1 MNKYAWLVYHK
12 EYDAF
17 LECLR
22 SVGAVHIK
30 SFRPTKEHPVIRKLT
45 SEDRRVKL
53 QLDYLDTLLKAE
65 KERLKPESKGKDSSD
80 DHTIRHAGDSVNPTV
95 AADDRENASA
105 SVRPLSR
112 EEGEKLLG
120 KVENLR
126 DEQGKIHTSLVA
138 LEKDREIMSIWG
150 DFAYDKIEKL
160 HDAGYVISFFSCQ
173 TAHYDAA
180 WESKYNAFVINTV
193 QPVTYF
199 ITITSSGTEILI
211 DADRVKMPLKDYK
224 QICSEIEKGNERKEK
239 IEAELLTIARR
250 NYETLKALK
259 TDIENESAW
268 NNALAQTKREADTK
282 VMFLEGWIPDD
293 KAAEMEKA
301 LADEGFYCRKT
312 EITDEDVIPIKLRN
326 NKFAK
331 LFEPIT
337 KLYSLPGYKEFDPT
351 PLFAPFFMFFFGLCL
366 GDGGYGLLLIITSII
381 LKRKVKESMK
391 PVATLLLYFGIM
403 TLVVG
408 TVTGTFFGFS
418 IIDMPG
424 LSSVKNYFIT
434 SDNLMIIS
442 LVIGFFHVIYA
453 KFIAAMKIKIQRG
466 LKYSLSAFAWIFV
479 ILSLA
484 CIFVLPMVYMELP
497 EPVEYILYSI
507 VVLCGAI
514 ALFYNTP
521 GRNIFL
527 NFGSGLWTAY
537 NTVSGLVGDVL
548 SYIRLYAIGLTSA
561 LLGGV
566 FNAMAID
573 MTASV
578 NPFVRWFPMLLILLV
593 GHALNIGLSLISS
606 LVHPLRLIYVEYY
619 KNSEFEGGGLDYKPF
634 RKL

>member
-22 SVGAVHIK
+22 SFGAVHIK
-30 SFRPTKEHPVIRKLT
+30 SFRPTGELPVIRKLT
-45 SEDRRVKL
+45 SEDKRVKL
-53 QLDYLDTLLKAE
+53 QLDYLDTLLKSEE
-65 KERLKPESKGKDSSD
+65 KREKDASGD
-80 DHTIRHAGDSVNPTV
+80 PAIRHAGESIDP
-95 AADDRENASA
+95 AAASA
-105 SVRPLSR
+105 SLQFPSR
-112 EEGEKLLG
+112 EEGDKLLG
-120 KVENLR
+120 KIENLR
-126 DEQGKIHTSLVA
+126 DELGKIHTALVS
-138 LEKDREIMSIWG
+138 LEKDREIMSVWG

-160 HDAGYVISFFSCQ
+160 REAGYVITFFSCQ
-173 TAHYDAA
+173 TSHYDTT

-193 QPVTYF
+193 QPLTYF
-199 ITITSSGTEILI
+199 ITITPSGMEIPVN
-211 DADRVKMPLKDYK
+211 ADRVKMPLKDYK
-224 QICSEIEKGNERKEK
+224 QICSETERENKRKE
-239 IEAELLTIARR
+239 EAHAELLTTAHQS
-250 NYETLKALK
+250 YGALKALK
-259 TDIENESAW
+259 TDIENELAW
-268 NNALAQTKREADTK
+268 NNALVQTKREADKK

-293 KAAEMEKA
+293 KTAEMEKT
-301 LADEGFYCRKT
+301 LAGEGFYYRKI

-326 NKFAK
+326 NKFTK
-331 LFEPIT
+331 LFEPVT
-337 KLYSLPGYKEFDPT
+337 KLYSLPNYKELDPT

-366 GDGGYGLLLIITSII
+366 GDGGYGLLLIIASIL
-381 LKRKVKESMK
+381 LKRKGKENIK
-391 PVATLLLYFGIM
+391 PVATLLLYFGVM

-408 TVTGTFFGFS
+408 TVTGTFFGVS

-424 LSSVKNYFIT
+424 LSPVKNYFI
-434 SDNLMIIS
+434 SNENLMIIS

-453 KFIAAMKIKIQRG
+453 KFIAAIKIKIQRG

-484 CIFVLPMVYMELP
+484 CIFVLPMIHAELP
-497 EPVEYILYSI
+497 KPVEYILYGI
-507 VVLCGAI
+507 AVIGGAI

-521 GRNIFL
+521 DKNIFL
-527 NFGSGLWTAY
+527 NFGAGLWTTY

-566 FNAMAID
+566 FNSMAID
-573 MTASV
+573 MTAEI
-578 NPFVRWFPMLLILLV
+578 NPFIRWLPMLLILLV

-619 KNSEFEGGGLDYKPF
+619 KNSEFEGGGLDYTPF